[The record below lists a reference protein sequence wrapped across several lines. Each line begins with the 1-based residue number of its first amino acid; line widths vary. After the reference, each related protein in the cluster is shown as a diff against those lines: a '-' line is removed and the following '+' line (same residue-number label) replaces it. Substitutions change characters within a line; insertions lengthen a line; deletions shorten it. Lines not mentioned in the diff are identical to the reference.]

1 MLLLS
6 NALEMLAVALVLPAY
21 PDLTKALGIS
31 LQTRG
36 LMVSLFSLLQFLS
49 SPILGRG
56 SDVLGRSF
64 MLRVSAVA
72 SLFCYVCM
80 LVAKDQ
86 RTFMLG
92 RVLPGFFKCSISVSQ
107 AYISVSAPIFTP
119 CQLFPQY
126 VLHPSLLPF
135 LQDISSP
142 QVRAKNM
149 GMMGSMFGLA
159 FIIGP
164 AVGGFLMS
172 KDPWLTV
179 WVALLATAANFI
191 LLLSLPEP
199 STHSAPPN
207 LRGEGSERKANV
219 PNPKEEGSE
228 RKANAN
234 GTTAVNGKG
243 SVASR
248 SKDGVW
254 DLIRHGPQGGQV
266 AVLLA
271 RKVFVAMSS
280 GIFETSFAN
289 YASKHLGMDGQTL
302 GLLLSFLGVVSVVNN
317 VFIVR
322 WLSNS
327 FQDHQLIFPAIVGQ
341 AFSTFC
347 WGHVYNLASLLPV
360 LASLTITGSIFQTLL
375 STELSTVTPHALVGT
390 VLGISYAIETFAKIL
405 TPFLGGYLLERHGG
419 HALGFVS
426 ALFLLPVCAHV
437 AFTEFFK
444 VRKVVQEDKKEK

>member
-1 MLLLS
+1 MPPPHSSFLSPLRMLLLS

-107 AYISVSAPIFTP
+107 AYIS
-119 CQLFPQY
+119 
-126 VLHPSLLPF
+126 
-135 LQDISSP
+135 DISSP